1 MEEMVTR
8 KVELDSAYAQS
19 VLGINDDNLRVLN
32 QQLGADIHARGTTVT
47 LRGPVSRAA
56 VDLGTVGSWTPC

>member
-19 VLGINDDNLRVLN
+19 VLGINDENVRVLED
-32 QQLGADIHARGTTVT
+32 QLGVGFHALSLIHI
-47 LRGPVSRAA
+47 
-56 VDLGTVGSWTPC
+56 

>member
-19 VLGINDDNLRVLN
+19 VLGINDDNLRVLH
-32 QQLGADIHARGTTVT
+32 QQLGVGVHARGTCLLYTSPSP
-47 LRGPVSRAA
+47 R
-56 VDLGTVGSWTPC
+56 D

>member
-1 MEEMVTR
+1 MEELVTR
-8 KVELDSAYAQS
+8 KVELDSAYAQA

-47 LRGPVSRAA
+47 LRGPVA
-56 VDLGTVGSWTPC
+56 VSYTHLTLPTILLV